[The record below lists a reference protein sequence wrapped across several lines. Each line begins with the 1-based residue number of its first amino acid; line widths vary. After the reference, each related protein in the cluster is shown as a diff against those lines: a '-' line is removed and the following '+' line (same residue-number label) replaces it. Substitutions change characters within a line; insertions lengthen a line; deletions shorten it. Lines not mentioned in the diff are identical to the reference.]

1 MLADLMP
8 RWLFTVLRM
17 DSAKP
22 SDAIWTW
29 RHTCRYGFDVC
40 PPTAASN
47 RPLPTP
53 WLFRG
58 NNGQLALMIAC
69 VGFLAWLWS

>member
-22 SDAIWTW
+22 SDVTWTW

-40 PPTAASN
+40 PPTEASFKP
-47 RPLPTP
+47 RPTP
-53 WLFRG
+53 WLFRDG
-58 NNGQLALMIAC
+58 TIVDRVMMRL
-69 VGFLAWLWS
+69 SKRPRR